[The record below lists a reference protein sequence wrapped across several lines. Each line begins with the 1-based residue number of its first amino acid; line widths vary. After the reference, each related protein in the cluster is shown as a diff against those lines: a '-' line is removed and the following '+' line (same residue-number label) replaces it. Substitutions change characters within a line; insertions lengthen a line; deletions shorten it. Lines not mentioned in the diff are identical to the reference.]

1 MKGFEERVENGHSQA
16 EQGSQS
22 VQAVEQ
28 GPCFQLGN
36 QHLGETLLTSYKQH
50 TEAKGIMTNELQS
63 CSKKNHNANKNTYKV
78 LRLSNPLNILC

>member
-1 MKGFEERVENGHSQA
+1 MKGFEEREENGHFQA

-22 VQAVEQ
+22 VQAVEK
-28 GPCFQLGN
+28 GPSFRLGN
-36 QHLGETLLTSYKQH
+36 QQLGETLLTSYKHH
-50 TEAKGIMTNELQS
+50 TEAKGIMTNEFQF